1 MRTNGDELLGS
12 SNLANDIFESAGR
25 AFEHVPSG
33 FAHVTSNSSK
43 YHWITPD
50 FNMRVG
56 DLSFRNSV
64 LGPPLYDVRVFE
76 PY

>member
-1 MRTNGDELLGS
+1 MRTNGHESLGS
-12 SNLANDIFESAGR
+12 SNLANAIFESARR

-50 FNMRVG
+50 FNMSVG
-56 DLSFRNSV
+56 GLSFRNSV
-64 LGPPLYDVRVFE
+64 LGSPPYDVRGFE